1 MKHSFIHTSNY
12 LLSTYYVLDVLPGTG
27 VIAVNKMSKFPVA
40 CYLYSSGEM
49 YKKENKL
56 NLMEMIG
63 QSNAEM
69 RGKWGTALHRVS
81 SLRLLK
87 LSKLISK

>member
-1 MKHSFIHTSNY
+1 M
-12 LLSTYYVLDVLPGTG
+12 LDVLPGTG
-27 VIAVNKMSKFPVA
+27 VIAVNKMSKFPIP
-40 CYLYSSGEM
+40 CYLYSSRKM

-69 RGKWGTALHRVS
+69 RGKWGTALRRVS
-81 SLRLLK
+81 SLILLK
-87 LSKLISK
+87 LSKFASK